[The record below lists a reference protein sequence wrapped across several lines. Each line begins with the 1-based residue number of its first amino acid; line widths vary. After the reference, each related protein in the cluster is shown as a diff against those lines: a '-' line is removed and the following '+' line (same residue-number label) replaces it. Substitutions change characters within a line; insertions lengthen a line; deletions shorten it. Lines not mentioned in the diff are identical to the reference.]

1 MEKARRD
8 TREDAL
14 KCLKAANERKKAVA
28 EDMKAELSEIFKKET
43 GQYPTCFEVL

>member
-14 KCLKAANERKKAVA
+14 KCLKAAKERKKQLL
-28 EDMKAELSEIFKKET
+28 KT
-43 GQYPTCFEVL
+43 

>member
-14 KCLKAANERKKAVA
+14 KRLKAAKERKKAVA

-43 GQYPTCFEVL
+43 GQYPACFEVL